1 MKKIFILVAII
12 SVMMYYVPNIL
23 EIIIY
28 LYNIFYSIF
37 IKNRKIADTIIC
49 LMLIYNFLKLL
60 FLKQKI
66 LYYNYGLIYTQEDD
80 AIQDSLTV
88 MVLLILGIL
97 YVFTN
102 IDFLIIYIY
111 IYFTITFIVFDYIEI
126 EVYINRKKLHKREQ
140 KKNEWDN

>member
-12 SVMMYYVPNIL
+12 SVMMYCVPNIL

-111 IYFTITFIVFDYIEI
+111 IYFTITFIVFDYIDI
-126 EVYINRKKLHKREQ
+126 EVYINRKKLHKREK
-140 KKNEWDN
+140 KKNE

>member
-111 IYFTITFIVFDYIEI
+111 IYFTITFIVFDYIDI
-126 EVYINRKKLHKREQ
+126 EVYINRKKLHKREK

>member
-66 LYYNYGLIYTQEDD
+66 LYYNYGLNYNQED
-80 AIQDSLTV
+80 IMQDSLIV

-111 IYFTITFIVFDYIEI
+111 IYFTITFIVFDYIDI
-126 EVYINRKKLHKREQ
+126 EVYINRKKLHKREK

>member
-23 EIIIY
+23 EVMTY
-28 LYNIFYSIF
+28 LYNIFHNIF
-37 IKNRKIADTIIC
+37 IKNKNIVHTIIC

-111 IYFTITFIVFDYIEI
+111 IYFTITFIVFDYIDI
-126 EVYINRKKLHKREQ
+126 EVYINRKKLHKREK
-140 KKNEWDN
+140 KKNE

>member
-111 IYFTITFIVFDYIEI
+111 IYFTITFIVFDYIDI
-126 EVYINRKKLHKREQ
+126 EVYINRKKLHKREK
-140 KKNEWDN
+140 KKNE